1 MAIAADART
10 PGNQTLGG
18 SGTGVTSVSWNHT
31 LGTLTNGILVVS
43 GSQDAGANS
52 TGVNWDQAGTPVA
65 FTGRKG
71 SVTQGTTRAEI
82 WYFKAPS
89 PTGTKQIQV
98 SWSGSHDGGF
108 SSASYSGV
116 DQTTIFNAA
125 SPQTNT
131 AASGTSISLGVTTT
145 SGELAIDAMVQDY
158 AGSTSTLPAKGASQT
173 YLGAGQTSATTI
185 GIGASDQA
193 ASGTTTTMSWT
204 VPNNGGLGIVGV
216 SLLPAASSVTAAQE
230 VGIFDQQRSSGMVG
244 LQYR

>member
-1 MAIAADART
+1 
-10 PGNQTLGG
+10 
-18 SGTGVTSVSWNHT
+18 
-31 LGTLTNGILVVS
+31 
-43 GSQDAGANS
+43 
-52 TGVNWDQAGTPVA
+52 
-65 FTGRKG
+65 
-71 SVTQGTTRAEI
+71 
-82 WYFKAPS
+82 
-89 PTGTKQIQV
+89 V

-216 SLLPAASSVTAAQE
+216 SLLPAASTGDSQDWFGNRPVSS
-230 VGIFDQQRSSGMVG
+230 RSGRPNIG
-244 LQYR
+244 Y